1 MKNIWILNH
10 YAITPDMPGSTRHYD
25 FGQELLKKNYKIT
38 IFASSFQHHGE
49 RKELKI
55 RKKKKWMHE
64 KINNLSFVWLKT
76 FPYKK
81 NDWRRVLNMFSCVY
95 RAYFIGK
102 KITKLDKGVDKPDI
116 ILGSSPQLFI
126 LISAYLLA
134 KHYKVKF
141 ITELRDL
148 WPQNLID
155 INQLKEN
162 GIVVKILRRLEKFL
176 YHHTDKIIIFTPA
189 TEPYITSLGIN
200 KNKLCIIPNGVDLSK
215 FDTANY
221 NKPLGPKN
229 NTFKIIYTGTL
240 GLFYELDSIL
250 RTAKIIQ
257 KRELTDIKFIFMGN
271 GVKKKELIQQSKK
284 IKLNNVKFM
293 DSVPKTEIPN
303 ILKTAN
309 AFIIKR
315 NKIFY
320 GSSNKLMDYM
330 AAAKPIIFSTSS
342 GDTIAENANCGI
354 SVPSG
359 NSKDFAEAIIKL
371 YNMSP
376 EERQKMGENGRKY
389 VEKHNNIPMLVD
401 KLEKVFEETNN

>member
-1 MKNIWILNH
+1 MRNIWILNH

-25 FGQELLKKNYKIT
+25 FGQELLKKKYKIT

-55 RKKKKWMHE
+55 QKKEKWMHE
-64 KINNLSFVWLKT
+64 KINNLNFIWLKT

-95 RAYFIGK
+95 QAYFIGK
-102 KITKLDKGVDKPDI
+102 KIGKINKDIGRPDI

-141 ITELRDL
+141 IAELRDL

-162 GIVVKILRRLEKFL
+162 SVMVKILRRLEKFL
-176 YHHTDKIIIFTPA
+176 YHRADKIIIFTPVA
-189 TEPYITSLGIN
+189 ESYITSLGIN
-200 KNKLCIIPNGVDLSK
+200 KNKLCIIPNGVDLSR
-215 FDTANY
+215 FDTADY
-221 NKPLGPKN
+221 EKQFEPEN
-229 NTFKIIYTGTL
+229 NTFKIMYTGTL
-240 GLFYELDSIL
+240 GLFYELDRL
-250 RTAKIIQ
+250 LKAAKIIQ
-257 KRELTDIKFIFMGN
+257 EKGFMNIKFMFMGS
-271 GVKKKELIQQSKK
+271 GVKKAELIQQSKK
-284 IKLNNVKFM
+284 LKLNNVSFM
-293 DSVPKTEIPN
+293 EPVPKRKMPDV
-303 ILKTAN
+303 LRQAD
-309 AFIIKR
+309 AFFIKR

-330 AAAKPIIFSTSS
+330 AVAKPIIFAMSP
-342 GDTIAENANCGI
+342 GDTIAKDANCGI

-359 NSKDFAEAIIKL
+359 NSEDFAEAIIKL
-371 YNMSP
+371 HNMP
-376 EERQKMGENGRKY
+376 PDQRKTLGENGRKY
-389 VEKHNNIPMLVD
+389 VEKHNSISVLVNKLDKMLTE
-401 KLEKVFEETNN
+401 LTR